1 MKNRIALLFCL
12 IFAFSDGYSQNSI
25 LTIEG
30 SNGKFYLTHTV
41 VAKENWYSI
50 GRLFNQ
56 SPREIAGFNNLN
68 FDKPLEVATPLR
80 IPLTA
85 SNFDQKQVKVAGESL
100 IPIYHQVQEKEWMFK
115 ISSIYNDVPVTSLEK
130 WNKIKRDD
138 VKQGTNLIVGFLKVK
153 TDLSPLVMGISSNPV
168 PGNPATET
176 TGNGTKPNGV
186 NTSSVVKPVSTS
198 PAVTTTQTAAK
209 PTASGAAATT
219 TQTAAKPFVPAVSSG
234 TVSTSV
240 IPANNPSE
248 RVNNYATTHSNG
260 GFFSVDYMGSGKSA
274 SGLAGTFKS
283 TSGWTD
289 GKYYALMNGIAVGSI
304 IRVTGSNGKT
314 IYAKVLGQLPDMKES
329 SGLLIRISNAAS
341 AELGLGEGKFPVEVK
356 Y

>member
-1 MKNRIALLFCL
+1 MKNRIALLICL
-12 IFAFSDGYSQNSI
+12 ILSLSAGYSQNTS

-30 SNGKFYLTHTV
+30 TRGKFYLVHIV

-50 GRLFNQ
+50 GRLFNL

-68 FDKPLEVATPLR
+68 IDKPLDIAQKLN

-85 SNFDQKQVKVAGESL
+85 GNFDQKQIKSAGESL
-100 IPIYHQVQEKEWMFK
+100 VPVYHTVQEKEWMFK

-138 VKQGTNLIVGFLKVK
+138 VKPGTNLIVGFLRVK
-153 TDLSPLVMGISSNPV
+153 TDLSPLAMGISSNPV
-168 PGNPATET
+168 IGNP
-176 TGNGTKPNGV
+176 
-186 NTSSVVKPVSTS
+186 
-198 PAVTTTQTAAK
+198 TADQNKSAK
-209 PTASGAAATT
+209 PTDVTSQTTIKTTSANPPATT
-219 TQTAAKPFVPAVSSG
+219 LQTSSKPAASSFSNG
-234 TVSTSV
+234 AISTSATVPSAV
-240 IPANNPSE
+240 IPVSNTSE
-248 RVNNYATTHSNG
+248 RVNSYATTHSNG
-260 GFFSVDYMGSGKSA
+260 GFFSIDYTGSGKTS

-289 GKYYALMNGIAVGSI
+289 GKYYGLMNGIPVGTI
-304 IRVTGSNGKT
+304 IRVSGNNGKT